1 MSGPVNAAART
12 VESSAPSVGNQS
24 QRAMGHG
31 LVNAVKPTTESS
43 APSAENQD
51 SDKLSGALEAV
62 EREL

>member
-1 MSGPVNAAART
+1 
-12 VESSAPSVGNQS
+12 
-24 QRAMGHG
+24 MGHG

-51 SDKLSGALEAV
+51 SDRELSGALEVV